1 MGKTK
6 TAMRDALFHINKDES
21 ATLQAQ
27 IREALVSAVVSGQ
40 LPAMEP
46 IPSTRAMAR
55 RLNVSRNTVVLAYQ
69 ALVEDGFLLSRERS
83 GYYVNPDVLRGMAGA
98 SAPSD
103 DTPRSDDIDWLSR
116 LRIRPAGQSNIVKPT
131 DWRSHP
137 YLFIYGQMDEALFP
151 ISEWRDCMRQ
161 AMGTKWLEQWTAD
174 RFSDDDPMLI
184 DQIRTHILPRR
195 GISARED
202 EILITMGAQNAL
214 YLASSLLV
222 GPDTQVAIEDP
233 GYPDARN
240 MFALRTDKVVPIPV
254 DESGLV
260 LDDRLSNCRL
270 VFVTPSHQY
279 PTTATMPIA
288 QRRELLTRA
297 KADDF
302 VILEDDYEFETN
314 YVSDPCPALKS
325 LDKEGRVI
333 YIGSLSKSLVP
344 GVRLGFLVAPR
355 KLIEQARALRRLM
368 LRHPPGNN
376 QRAIAIFL
384 SLGHHD
390 ALLGRLHRVYRERWQ
405 IMGDALQTHLPG
417 WSRSPSFGG
426 TSFWLEGPKAFDA
439 NRLAREALNDGI
451 VIEPGDIFFA
461 GDNPPRNYFRLGFSA
476 IRTERIAEG
485 IEKLAA
491 IIETLPPA
499 TLQAAE

>member
-6 TAMRDALFHINKDES
+6 TSMRNALFHIDKGES
-21 ATLQAQ
+21 GTLQAQ
-27 IREALVSAVVSGQ
+27 IREALVSAVLTGQ

-46 IPSTRAMAR
+46 VPSTRAMAR
-55 RLNVSRNTVVLAYQ
+55 QLGVSRNTVVLAYQ

-83 GYYVNPDVLRGMAGA
+83 GYYVNPEIIDALAEPVDIPAADMAAG
-98 SAPSD
+98 
-103 DTPRSDDIDWLSR
+103 DIDWLAR
-116 LRIRPAGQSNIVKPT
+116 LRISPAGQSNIVKPT

-137 YLFIYGQMDEALFP
+137 YLFIYGQMDKALFP

-161 AMGTKWLEQWTAD
+161 AMGTKWLDQWTAD
-174 RFSDDDPMLI
+174 RFSADDPMLI
-184 DQIRTHILPRR
+184 EQIRTHILPRR
-195 GISARED
+195 GITAGAN

-222 GPDTQVAIEDP
+222 GTDTKVAMEDP

-240 MFALRTDKVVPIPV
+240 MFALRTEHIVPMPV

-260 LDDRLSNCRL
+260 LDDRLNDCRL

-279 PTTATMPIA
+279 PTTATMPLA
-288 QRRELLTRA
+288 RRQDLLARA
-297 KADDF
+297 KAHDL
-302 VILEDDYEFETN
+302 VVLEDDYEFETN

-325 LDKEGRVI
+325 LDSEGRVI

-344 GVRLGFLVAPR
+344 GIRLGFLVAPSP
-355 KLIEQARALRRLM
+355 LIEQARALRRLM

-390 ALLGRLHRVYRERWQ
+390 AMLGRLHRVYRERWQ
-405 IMGDALQTHLPG
+405 IMGDALQQHLPD

-426 TSFWLEGPKAFDA
+426 TSYWLEGPPGFDSVE
-439 NRLAREALNDGI
+439 LAQEALKQGI

-461 GDNPPRNYFRLGFSA
+461 DPNPPRNYFRLGFSA
-476 IRTERIAEG
+476 IKTDLIAEG
-485 IEKLAA
+485 IEKLAG
-491 IIETLPPA
+491 IIGELPR
-499 TLQAAE
+499 TDLHAAE